1 VQSLTLFHVATG
13 NLNDEGE
20 IKEKR
25 MYKKRTLLS
34 LLLLSASV
42 SVFAANMESKN
53 VQFPKCEGLDA
64 NGIAASVK
72 SDYQLTIK
80 SASGKPILSPG

>member
-1 VQSLTLFHVATG
+1 
-13 NLNDEGE
+13 
-20 IKEKR
+20 

-53 VQFPKCEGLDA
+53 VQFPKCEDWT
-64 NGIAASVK
+64 
-72 SDYQLTIK
+72 LTVLRR
-80 SASGKPILSPG
+80 A

>member
-1 VQSLTLFHVATG
+1 MQSLTSFHVATG
-13 NLNDEGE
+13 NLKDEGE

-53 VQFPKCEGLDA
+53 VIINK
-64 NGIAASVK
+64 IASRAG
-72 SDYQLTIK
+72 LTIK

>member
-1 VQSLTLFHVATG
+1 
-13 NLNDEGE
+13 
-20 IKEKR
+20 
-25 MYKKRTLLS
+25 MYKKRALLS

-64 NGIAASVK
+64 DGIG
-72 SDYQLTIK
+72 
-80 SASGKPILSPG
+80 GKRET

>member
-1 VQSLTLFHVATG
+1 MQSLTLFHVATG

-25 MYKKRTLLS
+25 MYKKRALLS

-42 SVFAANMESKN
+42 SVFAANMESKKRP
-53 VQFPKCEGLDA
+53 VSQ
-64 NGIAASVK
+64 V
-72 SDYQLTIK
+72 
-80 SASGKPILSPG
+80 

>member
-53 VQFPKCEGLDA
+53 VQFPKCGT
-64 NGIAASVK
+64 GR
-72 SDYQLTIK
+72 
-80 SASGKPILSPG
+80 

>member
-1 VQSLTLFHVATG
+1 MQSLTLFLVATG

-64 NGIAASVK
+64 NGIA
-72 SDYQLTIK
+72 L
-80 SASGKPILSPG
+80 